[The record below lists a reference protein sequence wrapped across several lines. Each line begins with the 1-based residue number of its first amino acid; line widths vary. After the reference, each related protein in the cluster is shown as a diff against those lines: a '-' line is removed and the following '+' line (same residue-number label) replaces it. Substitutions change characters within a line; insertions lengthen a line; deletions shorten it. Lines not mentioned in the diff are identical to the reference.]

1 MAWCLWVLVTLL
13 PLILAPQ
20 LLFFYDV
27 TPKILVLLAGAGIAL
42 LMGAYEPR
50 AQSPALRIFGIL
62 LGMQGAW
69 LVVSTLLSKDPALSF
84 GGGGW
89 RRFGLVSQGAV
100 LFVAWLAAQHTAG
113 CPDRVRHLLRAIA
126 GAGILA
132 ALYGV
137 AQYFGW
143 DPLLE
148 ARAYHI
154 GDPPLTIVRPPGP
167 LAYVSYFATY
177 LLSVIFAG
185 VALALLETSAG
196 WKIVGVAAGI
206 VGTAALVFTGTRA
219 AMLALFAGW
228 AFLGFWLRPRVRVR
242 AVAVG
247 LAALLLFAGF
257 CISPAGRLLRNRAL
271 WVSGD
276 PGGGSRLLLWRDSIR
291 MVRERWLNG
300 FGPETFSIW
309 FPQYQ
314 SAQLARAHPTLYQ
327 ESPHNIFL
335 DMLVDQGLPSAAILV
350 AVTALAFYA
359 AGKARDAILAGT
371 LAAALATLVVS
382 QQFTA
387 FTVPTALFFYL
398 TIGLLVGQ
406 AFDPVRLPQ
415 RRPHG
420 LKVAVASVLAVAL
433 VGFALA
439 LVYADASLAR
449 VARLIHA
456 GETGRAASVYQQ
468 QVERWGPPGMRTEL
482 WYSRAMAGAAGHA
495 ANASDG
501 IAAFRQSLEAA
512 FRAAQSAEDRENA
525 WLNLA
530 VLYGRQNDAPHA
542 MESLRSAIACA
553 PNWYKPHWLLAQV
566 FWVEKRKQE
575 ACTEAALAADR
586 NGRQDPAVART
597 AAEFCN
603 R

>member
-1 MAWCLWVLVTLL
+1 MACCLWALVTLL

-27 TPKILVLLAGAGIAL
+27 TPKILVLLAGAAIAL
-42 LMGAYEPR
+42 LLGLCEPR
-50 AQSPALRIFGIL
+50 AQSPALRVFGIL

-69 LVVSTLLSKDPALSF
+69 LVVSTLLSQDPALSF

-89 RRFGLVSQGAV
+89 RRFGLVSQVAV
-100 LFVAWLAAQHTAG
+100 LLVAWIAAQHTAG
-113 CPDRVRHLLRAIA
+113 RHDRVRYLLRAIA

-132 ALYGV
+132 ALYGI
-137 AQYFGW
+137 AQYFSW
-143 DPLLE
+143 DPLLD

-154 GDPPLTIVRPPGP
+154 GDAPLTIVRPPGP

-185 VALALLETSAG
+185 VALALLEKSSA
-196 WKIVGVAAGI
+196 WKIVGSAAGI
-206 VGTAALVFTGTRA
+206 VGTVALVFTGTRA

-228 AFLGFWLRPRVRVR
+228 VFLGYCLRPRVKVR
-242 AVAVG
+242 AVALG
-247 LAALLLFAGF
+247 LAALVLFAGLY
-257 CISPAGRLLRNRAL
+257 ISPAGRLLRNRAL

-276 PGGGSRLLLWRDSIR
+276 PNGGSRLLLWRDSIR
-291 MVRERWLNG
+291 MARARWLKG

-314 SAQLARAHPTLYQ
+314 SAELARAHPTLYQ

-359 AGKARDAILAGT
+359 AWKASHAILART
-371 LAAALATLVVS
+371 LAAALAALVLS

-415 RRPHG
+415 RRPHF
-420 LKVAVASVLAVAL
+420 LKVAGASVFAVAL
-433 VGFALA
+433 VGFAFA

-456 GETGRAASVYQQ
+456 GEAGQAASVYQQ

-482 WYSRAMAGAAGHA
+482 WYSRAMVGAAGHA
-495 ANASDG
+495 SDG
-501 IAAFRQSLEAA
+501 VAAFRQGLEAA

-530 VLYGRQNDAPHA
+530 VLYGRQNDAAHA

-566 FWVEKRKQE
+566 FWVEGRKQE
-575 ACTEAALAADR
+575 ACAEAALAADR